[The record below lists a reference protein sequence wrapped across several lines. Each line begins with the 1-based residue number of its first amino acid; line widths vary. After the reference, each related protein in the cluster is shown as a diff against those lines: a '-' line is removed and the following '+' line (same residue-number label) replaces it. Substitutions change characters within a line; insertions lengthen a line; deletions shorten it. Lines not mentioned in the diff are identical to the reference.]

1 MSVNQGWSLEDVKY
15 ISEDDYQ
22 EFSRRVLPEKGD
34 VLYTKGGTTGIARVV
49 DIEGLFQVWVH
60 IAVLKIVHEI
70 ANSHYIAHSLNSVS
84 CFEQSQLLTQ
94 GATNHDFGL
103 TRMIKIWLCLP
114 PLHEQQEIVT
124 FLDRETAKLDELVA
138 EAQHAI
144 ALLQER
150 RTALISAAVTG
161 KIDVRSLV

>member
-1 MSVNQGWSLEDVKY
+1 
-15 ISEDDYQ
+15 
-22 EFSRRVLPEKGD
+22 

-150 RTALISAAVTG
+150 RTALISAAATG